1 MLKQIYCQRYGKL
14 LLGFC
19 LILVLIYAGM
29 GWDTQRSWHN
39 QKNYFDSEEFKKD
52 FQEHPD
58 YYIKDY
64 NGEKPV
70 YYSSI
75 DEYKDENL
83 LIYNSPVPE
92 SNGQDTYIANFN
104 TSGAYFILPL
114 LFVFGFLS
122 FFIDQKTNF
131 NRFLFSLPF
140 KKRQI
145 FRQKA
150 VFLFAPVSFA
160 LIIGIL
166 SNICIRY
173 LMIPSE
179 YFQIPL
185 SDLFASGV
193 GTFVGNLAVTAIGS
207 FLGVLLGNLFFGPLT
222 IVLIFFLM
230 SGFYSFYYNLQEFLS
245 FFFYGKG
252 GHLVLN
258 NLWNDWPNGLPVN
271 WWAVFATL
279 LLSLLLIAA
288 AQEVFARISLENDG
302 DYLTVPAFRLP
313 VFLVM
318 AISTWFYLI
327 NMNWLLVQLYY
338 DDFSQTRTIVSIC
351 IYLVVCLVVSF
362 LLVYPKAIKKW
373 WHARRFMNSR
383 TVS

>member
-1 MLKQIYCQRYGKL
+1 MLKQIYRQRYGKL

-19 LILVLIYAGM
+19 LVLVLIYAGL
-29 GWDTQRSWHN
+29 GWNTQRSWHN
-39 QKNYFDSEEFKKD
+39 QKTYFDSETFKKD

-64 NGEKPV
+64 QGEKPI
-70 YYSSI
+70 YYSI
-75 DEYKDENL
+75 DEYTDENL
-83 LIYNSPVPE
+83 LIFNKPVPE
-92 SNGQDTYIANFN
+92 SDGDYRYPSNFADT
-104 TSGAYFILPL
+104 GASFILPL
-114 LFVFGFLS
+114 LLVFGFLS

-150 VFLFAPVSFA
+150 VFLLAPVSFA

-193 GTFVGNLAVTAIGS
+193 GTFVGNLAVTAIGC
-207 FLGVLLGNLFFGPLT
+207 FLGVLLGNLFFGLLS
-222 IVLIFFLM
+222 IVLIFFLL
-230 SGFYSFYYNLQEFLS
+230 SGFYSFYYNLQEYLS
-245 FFFYGKG
+245 FLFYGKG

-271 WWAVFATL
+271 WWAILATL
-279 LLSLLLIAA
+279 LLSFVLIAA

-313 VFLVM
+313 VFLAM
-318 AISTWFYLI
+318 AIGTWFYLI
-327 NMNWLLVQLYY
+327 NMNWMLVQFYY
-338 DDFSQTRTIVSIC
+338 DDFSQRRTILSIC

-373 WHARRFMNSR
+373 WHARHFLNDRSSN
-383 TVS
+383 